1 MNNYAAPLDRPALV
15 AHAQAS
21 IARGSK
27 SFAAASRL
35 FDRTTRE
42 RVWLLYAWCR
52 ACDDL
57 ADAQDFGGRLGKQIP
72 ADARL
77 ATIRDR
83 TALAFAE
90 KPSDDP
96 AFDGFGVVARECGLT
111 RAMAGDV
118 IAGFALDAA
127 DWRPRSERD
136 LMQYSYHVAGAVGV
150 MMAVVMGVS
159 PHDEDTLTRLWNET
173 LTEMIARFGWYV
185 LAYCQMGNHYHV
197 LVETP
202 QPNLS
207 RGMRQLNGVYAQSFN
222 RRHGRIGHVFQARFH
237 ATLDERGEH
246 LLAVSS
252 YVPLNP
258 VRAGLCHEPADW
270 RWSSYRPTIG
280 LEPPGSLAV
289 DRLLAYFAD
298 SREAARERYRVHV
311 EERVGDGLAATLDR
325 SVVLG
330 SESSPGAALAASV
343 RTARSRGDTGS
354 RCALLWKSS
363 LRLRQTR
370 PLPTPTART
379 ATRRARSPLTSE
391 STTRRSAAAF
401 ADMSQPCR
409 NARPDPGYIGLAS
422 WNPRDGAI
430 AIPGRRSSYD
440 GRTR

>member
-159 PHDEDTLTRLWNET
+159 PADEDTLDRACDLGLAFQLANIARDVEEDDAADRCYLPLEWLVEADIPPGEQMKPHYRKQLTAIVSRLVQIAHAHECSARVGAGRLRPRQRWAVLAAAGIYGEIATQVERRGAHAWDHRTVIGDLQKAGWIARAAWGALRPPSIRIAQGAELRLWT
-173 LTEMIARFGWYV
+173 
-185 LAYCQMGNHYHV
+185 
-197 LVETP
+197 
-202 QPNLS
+202 
-207 RGMRQLNGVYAQSFN
+207 
-222 RRHGRIGHVFQARFH
+222 RRE
-237 ATLDERGEH
+237 L
-246 LLAVSS
+246 
-252 YVPLNP
+252 
-258 VRAGLCHEPADW
+258 AGLP
-270 RWSSYRPTIG
+270 
-280 LEPPGSLAV
+280 
-289 DRLLAYFAD
+289 
-298 SREAARERYRVHV
+298 
-311 EERVGDGLAATLDR
+311 
-325 SVVLG
+325 
-330 SESSPGAALAASV
+330 
-343 RTARSRGDTGS
+343 
-354 RCALLWKSS
+354 
-363 LRLRQTR
+363 
-370 PLPTPTART
+370 
-379 ATRRARSPLTSE
+379 
-391 STTRRSAAAF
+391 
-401 ADMSQPCR
+401 
-409 NARPDPGYIGLAS
+409 
-422 WNPRDGAI
+422 
-430 AIPGRRSSYD
+430 
-440 GRTR
+440 